1 MSNRLLLG
9 VGPSPDTGGGGG
21 FIGDNLLLEDGYNFL
36 LEDGDHLYL
45 ENEAFDPVYDSDA
58 QAYMTAVEN
67 ADGQELE
74 SGVKEAIN
82 TFVLGCKSDGIWDA
96 IKASCILA
104 GARTLSGAIQPLVG
118 TAPTNYNFVGGD
130 YNRKTGLVGDG
141 ATKYLDSNRASND
154 DPEDDLHFSVYVS
167 DAGTITTNRSH
178 IATRY
183 TIGAADF
190 NGIQA
195 VNDGRLVIWNRNGD
209 ALSPPNL
216 FASPAGNSL
225 GLLATTRS
233 VSNAF
238 DMRFGGNNYTATGLT
253 ATSYAPS
260 AVNYLC
266 FARNAVPVSFFSDS
280 RLSFYSIGEA
290 LDLALLDSRVST
302 LISQIGAAIP

>member
-9 VGPSPDTGGGGG
+9 VGPSPDTGGG
-21 FIGDNLLLEDGYNFL
+21 FVGDNLLLEDGYNFL
-36 LEDGDHLYL
+36 LEDGDQLYL

-141 ATKYLDSNRASND
+141 ATKYLDSNRNNNADPQD
-154 DPEDDLHFSVYVS
+154 DKHMSVYV
-167 DAGTITTNRSH
+167 T
-178 IATRY
+178 Y
-183 TIGAADF
+183 IGAVTGKPFLMA
-190 NGIQA
+190 G
-195 VNDGRLVIWNRNGD
+195 GRNHILRRSTGTYLFRNN
-209 ALSPPNL
+209 ALTL
-216 FASPAGNSL
+216 YDTGTQFQVGFAGNS
-225 GLLATTRS
+225 RS
-233 VSNAF
+233 S
-238 DMRFGGNNYTATGLT
+238 
-253 ATSYAPS
+253 SS
-260 AVNYLC
+260 
-266 FARNAVPVSFFSDS
+266 SFNVRANSVDYVASITSDS
-280 RLSFYSIGEA
+280 LESANYEILRTGANYGDGRLSFYSIGEA

>member
-1 MSNRLLLG
+1 MTDRLLMG
-9 VGPSPDTGGGGG
+9 VGPSPYTGGGGG

-36 LEDGDHLYL
+36 LEDGDQLYL

-118 TAPTNYNFVGGD
+118 TAPTNYNFVSGD
-130 YNRKTGLVGDG
+130 YDRKTGLVGDG
-141 ATKYLDSNRASND
+141 ATKYLDSNRN
-154 DPEDDLHFSVYVS
+154 
-167 DAGTITTNRSH
+167 N
-178 IATRY
+178 
-183 TIGAADF
+183 AADPQNDNHNAVF
-190 NGIQA
+190 LVSNATNNVLMGAGIGSA
-195 VNDGRLVIWNRNGD
+195 G
-209 ALSPPNL
+209 PNVL
-216 FASPAGNSL
+216 FASG
-225 GLLATTRS
+225 TTRNRANTTVAGAASSGGFFGMSRASSSGYS
-233 VSNAF
+233 VRVN
-238 DMRFGGNNYTATGLT
+238 GVN
-253 ATSYAPS
+253 
-260 AVNYLC
+260 AVNSEPSISIYGFNVYV
-266 FARNAVPVSFFSDS
+266 FARNNGGNAETFSPD
-280 RLSFYSIGEA
+280 RISFYSIGEA